1 MSWLARI
8 ESACA
13 AFIERSF
20 AKTFPSDLEPAQIAR
35 KLVATMEAQTH
46 GAEGALTAPSVYTVF
61 VHPDDFER
69 LQAHRTYLE
78 RQWAELLSEMA
89 RRVSVAFPAPVRVSM
104 KERSSIPIGAVEIA
118 VSDAVKRYRLRMLRG
133 VPAYGAYLIDKELQV
148 GRSEECDIFLLDP
161 SVSRRHAVVAVE
173 DGVPVVRDLGSTNGT
188 FVNGDR
194 VKTQKLTEGDEVMFG
209 KTSLRLETDGP
220 R

>member
-1 MSWLARI
+1 MSWFARI

-46 GAEGALTAPSVYTVF
+46 GHEGALTAPSLYTVF

-69 LQAHRTYLE
+69 LQSHRTYLE
-78 RQWAELLSEMA
+78 RQWSELLSDMA
-89 RRVSVAFPAPVRVSM
+89 RRVNVRLGAPVGVYMR
-104 KERSSIPIGAVEIA
+104 ERAGIPVGAVEIA
-118 VSDAVKRYRLRMLRG
+118 ASEAVKRFRLRMLRG
-133 VPAYGAYLIDKELQV
+133 VPAYGAYPIDKELHV
-148 GRSEECDIFLLDP
+148 GRSEECEIFLLDP
-161 SVSRRHAVVAVE
+161 SVSRRHAIVALE
-173 DGVPVVRDLGSTNGT
+173 DGNPVVRDDGSRNGT
-188 FVNGDR
+188 FVNGER
-194 VKTQKLTEGDEVMFG
+194 VKMRRLAEGDEVTFG
-209 KTSLRLETDGP
+209 KTTMRVEMDGP